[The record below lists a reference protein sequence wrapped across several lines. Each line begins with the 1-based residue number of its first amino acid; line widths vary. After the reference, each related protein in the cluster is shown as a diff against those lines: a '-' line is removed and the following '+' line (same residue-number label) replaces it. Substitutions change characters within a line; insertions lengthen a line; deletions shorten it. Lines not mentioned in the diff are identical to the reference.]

1 MQIGIV
7 TDSTSDL
14 PPQILK
20 KYQIESIPAIVVNG
34 GEQFRDSVD
43 LSRKEYYQRLPDIN
57 PPPTTASPAPGTYE
71 ETYRDIFD
79 KGADHIISIHAASDL
94 SAIHDT
100 AKLVSKGFG
109 SNVTVVDSQQLS
121 LGLGF
126 QVLEAIKAA
135 KKGLE
140 IPEIIARIENIRGR
154 LQVHAMLDTMEQL
167 KRSGR
172 VSWAQAGFGSFLKL
186 KLFIELK
193 EGQVL
198 REGQARSRR
207 RAINSLKDRIRSYGE
222 IEQFAILHTNAEQDA
237 KNILKELDLS
247 LDEDPFIINV
257 TTVIGTH
264 VGVNALGFVAVLK

>member
-14 PPQILK
+14 PPKILE
-20 KYQIESIPAIVVNG
+20 KYQIESIPAIVVIDG
-34 GEQFRDSVD
+34 QQYRDSLD
-43 LSRKEYYQRLPDIN
+43 LSRQDYYQQLPNII
-57 PPPTTASPAPGTYE
+57 PPPTTASPAPGAYHDTYQQ
-71 ETYRDIFD
+71 IFD
-79 KGADHIISIHAASDL
+79 KGADHILSIHAASDL

-100 AKLVSKGFG
+100 AKLVSKGFDG
-109 SNVTVVDSQQLS
+109 RVTVVDSQQLS

-126 QVLEAIKAA
+126 QVLEAVKAA
-135 KKGLE
+135 EEGLE
-140 IPEIIARIENIRGR
+140 ISEIIQRIESLKDR

-172 VSWAQAGFGSFLKL
+172 VSWAQAGIGSILKL

-193 EGQVL
+193 EGRVL
-198 REGQARSRR
+198 KEGQTRSRR
-207 RAINSLKDRIRSYGE
+207 RAITNLKNRIRSYGE
-222 IEQFAILHTNAEQDA
+222 IEQFAMLHTNAEQDA
-237 KNILKELDLS
+237 KNILEDLELKLNI
-247 LDEDPFIINV
+247 DPFIINV